1 MISHLVSS
9 DTSCHS
15 DTNEPPSTQSWS
27 LSRLSHDRPFRLAV
41 QTGGG
46 AALAYV
52 TANAA
57 GTPEPSWSV
66 ISALFVIQ
74 ASLGGTI
81 RSALSRLMGGAV
93 GLVLGLVTIFLIGT
107 GGSMTVLGL
116 TIGVAMM
123 AALAAIKPS
132 LSYGLVT
139 VTILI
144 LAPGVEV
151 IEGALVKA
159 VEITLGSLCGAA
171 TAAAVMP
178 RPAHRLVDDRLADA
192 LEAAA
197 DLVAADLRSIVS
209 TADAG
214 QRRCQDRIEQA
225 LSQSRALLN
234 QTRPQLRPT
243 GEAVKAKAAMKAEIE
258 RFWYGLRFLDHLTEP
273 LRAARL
279 PKEAMDLVE
288 ELGAAVRDRLL
299 HLARSMRTAE
309 PLELWRQQP
318 AEFLEDLDKMDVSI
332 EDRPVEE
339 VQFLFALTF
348 SCKFLVEGVARIDAK
363 AHAALNPAA

>member
-1 MISHLVSS
+1 MISHLVSG

-15 DTNEPPSTQSWS
+15 DTNQPPSTQSWS

-46 AALAYV
+46 AALAYL
-52 TANAA
+52 TAKAA
-57 GTPEPSWSV
+57 GVPEPSWSV

-93 GLVLGLVTIFLIGT
+93 GLALGLATIFLIGN
-107 GGSMTVLGL
+107 GGSTTVLGL

-123 AALAAIKPS
+123 AALAAIMPN

-139 VTILI
+139 VTILT

-178 RPAHRLVDDRLADA
+178 RPAHRLVDDNLADA

-197 DLVAADLRSIVS
+197 DLVAADLRSIAS
-209 TADAG
+209 TADAEQG
-214 QRRCQDRIEQA
+214 RCRDRMEQA
-225 LSQSRALLN
+225 LSQSRTLLR
-234 QTRPQLRPT
+234 QSRPQLRPT
-243 GEAVKAKAAMKAEIE
+243 GEAVKARAAMRSEIE

-288 ELGAAVRDRLL
+288 ELGEAVRDRLL
-299 HLARSMRTAE
+299 HLAESMRTAE
-309 PLELWRQQP
+309 PFNPWRQP
-318 AEFLEDLDKMDVSI
+318 ADVLENLDKMELSI
-332 EDRPVEE
+332 EDRPIDE

-363 AHAALNPAA
+363 AHSALNPGA